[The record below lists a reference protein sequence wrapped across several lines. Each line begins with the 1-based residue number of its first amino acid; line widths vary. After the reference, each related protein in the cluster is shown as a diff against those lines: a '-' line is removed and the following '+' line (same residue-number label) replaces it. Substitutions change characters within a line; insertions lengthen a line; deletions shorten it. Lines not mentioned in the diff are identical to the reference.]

1 MITADLIKELRNIT
15 APERVMEAESLA
27 GHCSFRTGGP
37 ADLFIQV
44 HTAPELEQTMKL
56 LAESGT
62 EVFLLGRGTNLLIG
76 DGGFRGA
83 VVTMCAPAGTET
95 ELCGV
100 RVDGN
105 TLTAGAGASLLKIA
119 MAAKDA
125 SLAGFEFAA
134 GIPGSLGGAV
144 VMNAGAY
151 GGEMKDVVR
160 SVRIFY
166 PGTGICE
173 ADGSEMEFGYRT
185 SRLRQEAGS
194 GSADAGIRENGRGS
208 GSAGIREYAGSE
220 MEFGYRT
227 SRLKH
232 EGGIVLSAQI
242 GLAPGD
248 KQAVTDR
255 IAELAQKR
263 KDKQPLEFASAGS
276 TFKRPEGYFAGK
288 LIEDAGLKGFRVG
301 DAQVSEKHAGFVIN
315 RGGASAAQIRSLIE
329 EVQRRVLENAGV
341 QLEREVIFLGEFI

>member
-44 HTAPELEQTMKL
+44 HTAQELEQTMKL

-166 PGTGICE
+166 PGTGVCE
-173 ADGSEMEFGYRT
+173 ADGSEMG
-185 SRLRQEAGS
+185 
-194 GSADAGIRENGRGS
+194 
-208 GSAGIREYAGSE
+208 
-220 MEFGYRT
+220 FGYRT

>member
-44 HTAPELEQTMKL
+44 HTAQELEQTMKL

-166 PGTGICE
+166 PGTGVCE

-194 GSADAGIRENGRGS
+194 ES

-220 MEFGYRT
+220 MEFGYGT

>member
-1 MITADLIKELRNIT
+1 MITEGLVSELIKIA
-15 APERVMEAESLA
+15 APERVTRDEPLS

-44 HTAPELEQTMKL
+44 CTEEELEKTMEL
-56 LAESGT
+56 LRSSGI

-83 VVTMCAPAGTET
+83 VVTMCAPSGTQT
-95 ELCGV
+95 DLCDV
-100 RVDGN
+100 RIDGCR
-105 TLTAGAGASLLKIA
+105 LRAGAGASLLKIA
-119 MAAKDA
+119 MAARDA

-144 VMNAGAY
+144 MMNAGAY

-166 PGTGICE
+166 P
-173 ADGSEMEFGYRT
+173 DS
-185 SRLRQEAGS
+185 
-194 GSADAGIRENGRGS
+194 GIREFS
-208 GSAGIREYAGSE
+208 GEE

-227 SRLKH
+227 SRLKR
-232 EGGIVLSAQI
+232 ERGIVLGAEI
-242 GLAPGD
+242 ELEPGD
-248 KQAVTDR
+248 RQEISDKIT
-255 IAELAQKR
+255 ELAQKR
-263 KDKQPLEFASAGS
+263 MDKQPLEYASAGS

-288 LIEDAGLKGFRVG
+288 LIQDAGLMGFSVG

-315 RGGASAAQIRSLIE
+315 RGNASAAQIRQLIE
-329 EVQRRVLENAGV
+329 EVQRIVLEDSGV
-341 QLEREVIFLGEFI
+341 QLEREVIFLGEF

>member
-166 PGTGICE
+166 PGTGVCE

-194 GSADAGIRENGRGS
+194 ES

-288 LIEDAGLKGFRVG
+288 MIEDAGLKGFRVG

>member
-1 MITADLIKELRNIT
+1 MITEGLVSELIKIA
-15 APERVMEAESLA
+15 APERVTRDEPLS

-44 HTAPELEQTMKL
+44 CTEEELVKTMEL
-56 LAESGT
+56 LRSSGI

-83 VVTMCAPAGTET
+83 VVTMCAPSGTESD
-95 ELCGV
+95 LCDV
-100 RVDGN
+100 RIDGCR
-105 TLTAGAGASLLKIA
+105 LRAGAGASLLKIA
-119 MAAKDA
+119 MAARDA

-144 VMNAGAY
+144 MMNAGAY

-166 PGTGICE
+166 P
-173 ADGSEMEFGYRT
+173 DS
-185 SRLRQEAGS
+185 
-194 GSADAGIRENGRGS
+194 GIREFS
-208 GSAGIREYAGSE
+208 GEE

-227 SRLKH
+227 SRLKR
-232 EGGIVLSAQI
+232 ERGIVLGAEI
-242 GLAPGD
+242 ELEPGD
-248 KQAVTDR
+248 RQKIIDKIT
-255 IAELAQKR
+255 ELAQKR
-263 KDKQPLEFASAGS
+263 MDKQPLEYASAGS

-288 LIEDAGLKGFRVG
+288 LIQDAGLMGFSVG

-315 RGGASAAQIRSLIE
+315 RGNASAAQIRQLIE
-329 EVQRRVLENAGV
+329 EVQRIVLEDSGV
-341 QLEREVIFLGEFI
+341 QLEREVIFLGDF

>member
-44 HTAPELEQTMKL
+44 HTAQELEQTMKL

-166 PGTGICE
+166 PGTGVCE
-173 ADGSEMEFGYRT
+173 ADGSEMGFGYRT

-194 GSADAGIRENGRGS
+194 ES

-242 GLAPGD
+242 GLVPGD

>member
-166 PGTGICE
+166 PGTGVCE

-194 GSADAGIRENGRGS
+194 ES

>member
-37 ADLFIQV
+37 AELFIQV
-44 HTAPELEQTMKL
+44 HTAQELEQTMKL

-166 PGTGICE
+166 PGTGVCE
-173 ADGSEMEFGYRT
+173 ADGSEMEFGCRT

-194 GSADAGIRENGRGS
+194 ES

-242 GLAPGD
+242 GLVPGD